1 MSWSIEATA
10 DDNRDELENLK
21 SALATAAAKNII
33 LFCATSDKG
42 NATADN
48 LYPGCVPTILSIG
61 AATSTGEVSA
71 IVRSRKVQ
79 FIFPGE
85 AVEIDRKNTA
95 DGSSIATA
103 LAAGMAAMLLHCAD
117 KVMPETVHKDYH
129 THAAI
134 LRAFRK
140 MGGTPESAPRVKEH
154 FSYEDQKD
162 WQQKLADGEWRDSL
176 RLKMLQAGILGLW
189 PLDLRKS

>member
-1 MSWSIEATA
+1 MSWSIEAAA
-10 DDNRDELENLK
+10 DENREELENLK
-21 SALATAAAKNII
+21 QALAKAAEKNII

-42 NATADN
+42 NATPDN
-48 LYPGCVPTILSIG
+48 LYPGCVPMIISIG

-71 IVRSRKVQ
+71 IVRSRNVQ

-85 AVEIDRKNTA
+85 AVEIDGKKNTA

-117 KVMPETVHKDYH
+117 KVMPENVRKDYH

-134 LRAFRK
+134 LRAFRR

-154 FSYEDQKD
+154 FSYEDHKN
-162 WQQKLADGEWRDSL
+162 WQQKLNTGEWRDSL
-176 RLKMLQAGILGLW
+176 KLKMLEVGIIG
-189 PLDLRKS
+189 S